1 MERWEVEERWR
12 RKRGTDRKNLTPHSD
27 PEHEAV

>member
-1 MERWEVEERWR
+1 MGGGGEMEEEARH
-12 RKRGTDRKNLTPHSD
+12 GQKNLTPHSD